1 MARADSVVGTRR
13 RTGQPARSSG
23 ASRLPARGGTA
34 DEQRALRAGRQAAR
48 ARPALHRSLPRRPP
62 GVGRARAVRAH
73 ARRNPDDLLHL
84 LHARPDPGRGPRPGT
99 EPREQ
104 HRPGRSEAVGVPALR
119 LRHGRAQG
127 TEGEGMTARDTPEAD
142 AVEQDDLREEETD
155 RGGIVNEGDTSEV
168 GRAWAIVEIQEDEVA
183 RLRAVVD
190 AAHNWRDERD
200 SKADSAL
207 IDALSTYDR
216 FAPEPK
222 P

>member
-1 MARADSVVGTRR
+1 MSGSR
-13 RTGQPARSSG
+13 RTQYSPNVALPQP
-23 ASRLPARGGTA
+23 
-34 DEQRALRAGRQAAR
+34 ERAGAA
-48 ARPALHRSLPRRPP
+48 
-62 GVGRARAVRAH
+62 
-73 ARRNPDDLLHL
+73 
-84 LHARPDPGRGPRPGT
+84 
-99 EPREQ
+99 
-104 HRPGRSEAVGVPALR
+104 
-119 LRHGRAQG
+119 
-127 TEGEGMTARDTPEAD
+127 PEAE
-142 AVEQDDLREEETD
+142 AVEQDDVREEETD

-190 AAHNWRDERD
+190 AALNWRDERD

>member
-1 MARADSVVGTRR
+1 
-13 RTGQPARSSG
+13 
-23 ASRLPARGGTA
+23 
-34 DEQRALRAGRQAAR
+34 
-48 ARPALHRSLPRRPP
+48 
-62 GVGRARAVRAH
+62 
-73 ARRNPDDLLHL
+73 
-84 LHARPDPGRGPRPGT
+84 
-99 EPREQ
+99 
-104 HRPGRSEAVGVPALR
+104 
-119 LRHGRAQG
+119 
-127 TEGEGMTARDTPEAD
+127 MTTRDTPEAD

>member
-1 MARADSVVGTRR
+1 
-13 RTGQPARSSG
+13 
-23 ASRLPARGGTA
+23 
-34 DEQRALRAGRQAAR
+34 
-48 ARPALHRSLPRRPP
+48 
-62 GVGRARAVRAH
+62 
-73 ARRNPDDLLHL
+73 
-84 LHARPDPGRGPRPGT
+84 
-99 EPREQ
+99 
-104 HRPGRSEAVGVPALR
+104 
-119 LRHGRAQG
+119 
-127 TEGEGMTARDTPEAD
+127 MTTRDTPEAD

-155 RGGIVNEGDTSEV
+155 HEGVDEGDTSEV

>member
-1 MARADSVVGTRR
+1 
-13 RTGQPARSSG
+13 
-23 ASRLPARGGTA
+23 
-34 DEQRALRAGRQAAR
+34 
-48 ARPALHRSLPRRPP
+48 
-62 GVGRARAVRAH
+62 
-73 ARRNPDDLLHL
+73 
-84 LHARPDPGRGPRPGT
+84 
-99 EPREQ
+99 
-104 HRPGRSEAVGVPALR
+104 
-119 LRHGRAQG
+119 
-127 TEGEGMTARDTPEAD
+127 MTTRDTPEAD
-142 AVEQDDLREEETD
+142 AVEQDDVREETD